1 VLADAVL
8 KCRHGLFHQVHQ
20 VGRLLTLTRRRRI
33 FGLIG
38 TTVIALFCW
47 GYFSAALIAPPPTPL
62 LLDRSGQYLAQIPA
76 AGDLGYGYWPVADL
90 PPRVVAATLSL
101 EDRRFWS
108 HPGVDPVAI
117 LRAITQNMASG
128 RRISGASTLAMQ
140 VARMQDPGPRDL
152 RHKLSEAVTA
162 FFITLRY
169 GHEAVLK
176 QYLRLVP
183 YGNGSHGIAHAARF
197 YLDKPVAD
205 LSWAEIA
212 FLAAIPQAPSRM
224 NPLSFQARAAALIRG
239 HRILD
244 ALAANHVIT
253 PTEYSLANVQ
263 LDNLPLIR
271 RQSRPDETLHAIL
284 NLQQLVAA
292 NRSADD
298 SRADPRV
305 FTTINPDIQ
314 AEVDRQTGRY
324 LARWRNNGA
333 EQAAVI
339 VTMVQTGEVL
349 AWQGSA
355 DYYGSKAG
363 AIDFAQ
369 TERSPGSTL
378 KPFIYAL
385 ALDRGAI
392 TPSTPMQDSALDA
405 GTIENADRDYLG
417 TLMPRQAL
425 ANSRNVPAANLVKTM
440 GLDETYLYL
449 RLLGIHNEDRPA
461 AYYGLSMAI
470 GALPTTLERLVRAY
484 GALAN
489 DGVMRDLV
497 WYQGQ
502 PRGAGTR
509 VMSSDTA
516 RLITQFLS
524 DPSARLPS
532 FPRMGSIEYPFPVA
546 VKTGTSQ
553 GYRDAWTVA
562 YSRDYLVGV
571 WVGRADAGTMQD
583 IGGAQSAAELARDI
597 MLSLYPTPPDPAASA
612 FAIPEHYQ
620 LRDHCAPTLAGE
632 SAIDDP
638 SGEGYAGQ
646 AYAPGGQPDA
656 TVTCV
661 SRLPEWQAKP
671 AATTALAAVVS
682 PGIATANADA
692 GQHLRILSPQ
702 NNLRLIRN
710 PELPADLASL
720 ALTASVSSNPAAQA
734 LSPPDQQP
742 LLQRQVPVTQLL
754 WYVDGK
760 PFQLAAAS
768 ATVRWP
774 LQPGQHQFQAKVPY
788 STLASSVIT
797 VQVQ

>member
-1 VLADAVL
+1 MRDPTDSPSE
-8 KCRHGLFHQVHQ
+8 K
-20 VGRLLTLTRRRRI
+20 GRQRRRWI
-33 FGLIG
+33 ACIVGA
-38 TTVIALFCW
+38 TAALFLW
-47 GYFSAALIAPPPTPL
+47 GYFSAELVAPAPTPL
-62 LLDRSGQYLAQIPA
+62 LLDRSGQYLAQIA
-76 AGDLGYGYWPVADL
+76 APGDLGYGYWPVEDL

-108 HPGVDPVAI
+108 HPGIDPIAV
-117 LRAITQNMASG
+117 LRAFRQNLANG

-152 RHKLSEAVTA
+152 RHKVSEAVTA
-162 FFITLRY
+162 FFLTLRY

-224 NPLSFQARAAALIRG
+224 NPLSFQARVAALARG
-239 HRILD
+239 HRILR
-244 ALAANHVIT
+244 ALADDQVIT
-253 PTEYSLANVQ
+253 APEYSLANAQ

-284 NLQQLVAA
+284 NLQQLVT
-292 NRSADD
+292 ADD
-298 SRADPRV
+298 RVTDGKADPRI

-314 AEVDRQTGRY
+314 AEIDRQTSRY
-324 LARWRNNGA
+324 LQRWRDNGA

-339 VTMVQTGEVL
+339 VTRVQTGEVL
-349 AWQGSA
+349 AWLGSA
-355 DYYGSKAG
+355 DYFGSKAG
-363 AIDFAQ
+363 AIDFAE
-369 TERSPGSTL
+369 TLRSPGSTM

-392 TPSTPMQDSALDA
+392 TPSTPLEDSALDA
-405 GTIENADRDYLG
+405 GTIENADHDYLG
-417 TLMPRQAL
+417 SLMPRQAL

-449 RLLGIHNEDRPA
+449 RLLGLHDADRPA

-470 GALPTTLERLVRAY
+470 GALPTSLAKLVRAY

-489 DGVMRDLV
+489 DGMMRDLV

-502 PRGAGTR
+502 QRGEGTR
-509 VMSSDTA
+509 VMSVDAA
-516 RLITQFLS
+516 RLITQFLA

-553 GYRDAWTVA
+553 GYRDAWTIA

-583 IGGAQSAAELARDI
+583 IGGAQSAAELARGI
-597 MLSLYPTPPDPAASA
+597 MLSLYPTPPDPAKVA
-612 FAIPEHYQ
+612 FANPEHYQ
-620 LRDHCAPTLAGE
+620 LRDHCAPILVGE
-632 SAIDDP
+632 ASID
-638 SGEGYAGQ
+638 GQ
-646 AYAPGGQPDA
+646 ASPDMPGQA
-656 TVTCV
+656 AACV
-661 SRLPEWQAKP
+661 SRLPEWQVKP
-671 AATTALAAVVS
+671 GAAVGGAAAPTAGVQM
-682 PGIATANADA
+682 PMLIAKEPS
-692 GQHLRILSPQ
+692 QSVRILSPQ

-720 ALTASVSSNPAAQA
+720 ALTATVGKGDVA
-734 LSPPDQQP
+734 PPDAAGLSAMP
-742 LLQRQVPVTQLL
+742 VPVAQVL

-760 PFQLAAAS
+760 PFQLVAANE
-768 ATVRWP
+768 TVRWP

-788 STLASSVIT
+788 STLASPVVT

>member
-1 VLADAVL
+1 VRRPTASPHPNPPPQGGREPHCEHALPP
-8 KCRHGLFHQVHQ
+8 CGGGLGWGVY
-20 VGRLLTLTRRRRI
+20 RRRI
-33 FGLIG
+33 AGAFGAPAIG
-38 TTVIALFCW
+38 LFLW

-76 AGDLGYGYWPVADL
+76 AGDLGYGYWPVEDL

-108 HPGVDPVAI
+108 HPGIDPVAI
-117 LRAITQNMASG
+117 LRAFMQNMTSG

-140 VARMQDPGPRDL
+140 VARMQDPGPRDF

-224 NPLSFQARAAALIRG
+224 NPLSFQARVAALTRG

-253 PTEYSLANVQ
+253 PTEYSLADVQ

-292 NRSADD
+292 NLA
-298 SRADPRV
+298 AEPGKMDPRV

-324 LARWRNNGA
+324 LDRWRNNGA

-339 VTMVQTGEVL
+339 VTRVQTGEVL

-392 TPSTPMQDSALDA
+392 TPSTPLQDSALDA

-425 ANSRNVPAANLVKTM
+425 ANSRNVPAANLVRTM

-449 RLLGIHNEDRPA
+449 RLLGIHNEDHPA

-502 PRGAGTR
+502 PHGAETR
-509 VMSSDTA
+509 VMSSDAA

-583 IGGAQSAAELARDI
+583 IGGAQSAAELARSI

-638 SGEGYAGQ
+638 SAQ
-646 AYAPGGQPDA
+646 DQSDA
-656 TVTCV
+656 AVTCV
-661 SRLPEWQAKP
+661 SRLPEWQVRPVADK
-671 AATTALAAVVS
+671 ALAAVVS
-682 PGIATANADA
+682 PGIAALATDTD
-692 GQHLRILSPQ
+692 QHLRILSPQ

-720 ALTASVSSNPAAQA
+720 ALTASVSSNPATQPI
-734 LSPPDQQP
+734 SSPDQQP
-742 LLQRQVPVTQLL
+742 AAQQQVPVTQLL

-760 PFQLAAAS
+760 PFQLVAAN
-768 ATVRWP
+768 ATARWP
-774 LQPGQHQFQAKVPY
+774 LQPGPHQFQAKVPY
-788 STLASSVIT
+788 STLASAVVTI
-797 VQVQ
+797 QVQ